1 MVDIRVRVADTSLVP
16 ELMQRLGKIFTRSSL
31 SFDGATKEVRIVSE
45 WESRTVVSVIEA
57 VQTWVAENDASA
69 TLSIGDRSYTAGTSA
84 PPVILR

>member
-1 MVDIRVRVADTSLVP
+1 MVDIRVRVADTTLVP
-16 ELMQRLGKIFTRSSL
+16 ELMQRLGKIFTRLSL

>member
-1 MVDIRVRVADTSLVP
+1 
-16 ELMQRLGKIFTRSSL
+16 
-31 SFDGATKEVRIVSE
+31 
-45 WESRTVVSVIEA
+45 

>member
-1 MVDIRVRVADTSLVP
+1 MRVADTTLVP